1 MSAHKRQRSER
12 WWACYSFRQHAV
24 HLETE
29 AEGLATNLRAFQL
42 NRPVDFVP
50 LSVFDTHEAARAFLR
65 TMQEIRNQRGEPG
78 GGKWN

>member
-1 MSAHKRQRSER
+1 MNASAREQRER

-50 LSVFDTHEAARAFLR
+50 LAVFDSHEAARAFLR
-65 TMQEIRNQRGEPG
+65 EVQGIRNQREQPG
-78 GGKWN
+78 GSTWN